1 MLTMTDIKYIK
12 DLFEKKGLSLRE
24 ITRVT
29 GYNFRTVRKYIDQ
42 EDWSQPVVNRTREA
56 LIDKFKADIDGWL
69 ENDISAPRK
78 QRHTAK
84 RIFKKLKYKYN
95 DEFNLSY
102 RTVARYVSQK
112 KKTLVQCAQGYI
124 PLDHP
129 AGEAQADFGEAVFL
143 ENGIRYEGYYV
154 TMSFPYSNGGYI
166 QLFKGA
172 NIECLLQGIKDIFK
186 HMGKVP
192 TCIWFDNDKT
202 IVKKIL
208 AHGERK
214 VTEAFARFQMH
225 YGFESNFCNPDSG
238 HEKGHVE
245 NKVGYSRRNML
256 VPVPEFKDI
265 REFNRQL
272 LAECDEDMRREHY
285 KKDLLIN
292 NLFEEDKRAMR
303 AIPKAE
309 YEIYRIEKVK
319 ADKYGKLNFDNR
331 KYSSGPQYAQREL
344 MIKADAF
351 SVVIMDEQYNTV
363 QIHDRLYGEQ
373 KESMKWGPYLE
384 LMSRRPTALKYTGFF
399 RELPQTLQDYLKV
412 CDYEQKK
419 GALRL
424 LVKMLKQSEL
434 DTAIEAFRF
443 CIERGIKDLDSIWA
457 KYYTM
462 VCMHT
467 QVQDIL
473 LNAETPAVAPYTV
486 DNAIYDNLLS
496 GRCSAC
502 MN

>member
-1 MLTMTDIKYIK
+1 MTDIKYIK

-29 GYNFRTVRKYIDQ
+29 GYNFRTVRKYIDK
-42 EDWSQPVVNRTREA
+42 EDWSQPLVNRTRES
-56 LIDKFKADIDGWL
+56 LINKYKTDIDEWL
-69 ENDISAPRK
+69 ESDINSPRK

-84 RIFKKLKYKYN
+84 RIFNKLKHKYN
-95 DEFNLSY
+95 NEFNLSY
-102 RTVARYVSQK
+102 RTIARYVSSK
-112 KKTLVQCAQGYI
+112 KKALYQNTNGYI
-124 PLDHP
+124 PLEHP
-129 AGEAQADFGEAVFL
+129 AGEAQVDFGNAVFL
-143 ENGIRYEGYYV
+143 ENGIRYDGYYV

-172 NIECLLQGIKDIFK
+172 NIECLLQGLKNNFE
-186 HMGKVP
+186 HMGRVP

-208 AHGERK
+208 ANGERR
-214 VTEAFARFQMH
+214 VTEAFERFCMH
-225 YGFESNFCNPDSG
+225 YGFKSNFCNPSSG

-256 VPVPEFKDI
+256 VPIPEFKDI
-265 REFNRQL
+265 IEFNRQL
-272 LAECDEDMRREHY
+272 LIQCDEDMQREHY
-285 KKDLLIN
+285 KKNVFINILL
-292 NLFEEDKRAMR
+292 EEDKKAMR
-303 AIPKAE
+303 NIPKTE

-351 SVVIMDEQYNTV
+351 SVVIMDEHYNIV
-363 QIHDRLYGEQ
+363 QEHKRLYGEE
-373 KESMKWGPYLE
+373 KESMKSGPYLE
-384 LMSRRPTALKYTGFF
+384 LMSRRPNALKYTGFF
-399 RELPQTLQDYLKV
+399 HELPQTLQDYLTV

-424 LVKMLKQSEL
+424 LMKMLEQGEL

-462 VCMHT
+462 VCTH
-467 QVQDIL
+467 VQIQDVL
-473 LNAETPAVAPYTV
+473 LNTKTPDVEPYTV
-486 DNAIYDNLLS
+486 NNAIYDNLLS
-496 GRCSAC
+496 GRCPIC
-502 MN
+502 MNS